1 DICLRK
7 EVSMIMARYCFGLAA
22 ASALLLAISAPSYAQ
37 RTIVGGK
44 PRVTITPAPW
54 IPAPVPV
61 QSIFPTP
68 VSFSP
73 FSGSDFFPAAPTT
86 LWDNTTLTG
95 YYFPVPN
102 IVLDDV
108 PIPDSRD
115 TDSDNTYYLTQI
127 EYGFYVPADL
137 TVNGEIYLAGAGPDT
152 IDPIQSDLAQPIATF
167 SGEFQRGVYILTVAF
182 ERCAPGEQP
191 ALSVTADGNP
201 YDLFWT
207 GIRFEGCPSGDFPG
221 MITAAGPDFN
231 GDFFWWQGNQ
241 SCNGQAG
248 PGFYWFGGEGPNTPR
263 ASFYIR
269 VTGAAT
275 LADAIV
281 SNPDIDGSGCVDDAD
296 LLQVLF
302 AFGNTGSGLDE
313 DVNCDGTVD
322 DADLLE
328 VLFNFGS
335 GC

>member
-1 DICLRK
+1 
-7 EVSMIMARYCFGLAA
+7 MMMARYCFGLVV
-22 ASALLLAISAPSYAQ
+22 ASALLLASSTLSYAQ
-37 RTIVGGK
+37 RMVVGGK

-86 LWDNTTLTG
+86 LWDNTNDTG
-95 YYFPVPN
+95 YRYAAPN
-102 IVLDDV
+102 ILLDDV
-108 PIPDSRD
+108 SIPDNRD
-115 TDSDNTYYLTQI
+115 TDGDDTYYLTQI
-127 EYGFYVPADL
+127 EYGFYVPVPL
-137 TVNGEIYLAGAGPDT
+137 TVNGEVYLAGADPNT
-152 IDPIQSDLAQPIATF
+152 TAPIQDDLAQPIATF
-167 SGEFQRGVYILTVAF
+167 SGEFQPGVHILTITF
-182 ERCAPGEQP
+182 ERCAPREQL
-191 ALSVTADGNP
+191 ALTVVDDQRNP

-207 GIRFEGCPSGDFPG
+207 GIKFVGCPSPGNFPE
-221 MITAAGPDFN
+221 MVTAAGPDFN
-231 GDFFWWQGNQ
+231 ADLFWWQGNQ
-241 SCNGQAG
+241 NCGGTVSS
-248 PGFYWFGGEGPNTPR
+248 GFYWFGANPR
-263 ASFYIR
+263 ASFYIK

-281 SNPDIDGSGCVDDAD
+281 PNPDIDGSGCVDDAD
-296 LLQVLF
+296 LLAVLF
-302 AFGNTGSGLDE
+302 AFGSTGSGLDE
-313 DVNCDGTVD
+313 DVNCDDTVD

>member
-1 DICLRK
+1 
-7 EVSMIMARYCFGLAA
+7 MMARYYFGLAA
-22 ASALLLAISAPSYAQ
+22 ASALFLAMSAPSYAQ
-37 RTIVGGK
+37 RTVVGGK

-73 FSGSDFFPAAPTT
+73 FSGSDFFPAAPTA
-86 LWDNTTLTG
+86 LWENTNDTG
-95 YYFPVPN
+95 GYFPAPN

-108 PIPDSRD
+108 PVPDSRD
-115 TDSDNTYYLTQI
+115 TDGDDTYYLTQI
-127 EYGFYVPADL
+127 EYGFYVPATL
-137 TVNGEIYLAGAGPDT
+137 TVNGEVYLAGADPNT
-152 IDPIQSDLAQPIATF
+152 IDPIQDDLAQPIATF
-167 SGEFQRGVYILTVAF
+167 SGELEAGVYILTVAF
-182 ERCAPGEQP
+182 ERCAPGEQA
-191 ALSVTADGNP
+191 ALSVTAGGNP

-207 GIRFEGCPSGDFPG
+207 GIKFVGCPSPGNFPG
-221 MITAAGPDFN
+221 MVTAAGPDF
-231 GDFFWWQGNQ
+231 DADLFWWQGNQ
-241 SCNGQAG
+241 NCGGTASS
-248 PGFYWFGGEGPNTPR
+248 GFYWLGGTPR
-263 ASFYIR
+263 ASFYIK

-281 SNPDIDGSGCVDDAD
+281 PNPDIDGSSCVDDAD
-296 LLQVLF
+296 LLAVLF
-302 AFGNTGSGLDE
+302 AFGSTGSGLDE

>member
-1 DICLRK
+1 
-7 EVSMIMARYCFGLAA
+7 MMARYCFGLAV
-22 ASALLLAISAPSYAQ
+22 ASALLLASSAPSYAQ

-86 LWDNTTLTG
+86 LWNNTNDTG
-95 YYFPVPN
+95 YRYTAPN
-102 IVLDDV
+102 ILLDDV
-108 PIPDSRD
+108 PIPDNRD
-115 TDSDNTYYLTQI
+115 TDDDNTYYLRQI
-127 EYGFYVPADL
+127 EYGFYVPVPL
-137 TVNGEIYLAGAGPDT
+137 TVNGEVYLAGA
-152 IDPIQSDLAQPIATF
+152 DPNTTAPILDDLAQPIATF
-167 SGEFQRGVYILTVAF
+167 SGEFQPGVHILTITF
-182 ERCAPGEQP
+182 ERCAPREQL
-191 ALSVTADGNP
+191 ALTVVDDWGNS

-207 GIRFEGCPSGDFPG
+207 GIQFARCPSRNIPA
-221 MITAAGPDFN
+221 IILAAGPDPN
-231 GDFFWWQGNQ
+231 GDFFWWQGDRI
-241 SCNGQAG
+241 CGGRWEPGLYFFAG
-248 PGFYWFGGEGPNTPR
+248 NPR
-263 ASFYIR
+263 ASFYIK

-281 SNPDIDGSGCVDDAD
+281 SSPDIDGSGCVDDAD
-296 LLQVLF
+296 LLEVLF
-302 AFGNTGSGLDE
+302 AFGSRVGGLDE
-313 DVNCDGTVD
+313 DANCDGTVD

>member
-1 DICLRK
+1 MTI
-7 EVSMIMARYCFGLAA
+7 ARYYFGLAA
-22 ASALLLAISAPSYAQ
+22 ASALLLAISVPSYAQ
-37 RTIVGGK
+37 RTVVGGK

-86 LWDNTTLTG
+86 LWDNTTLTNA
-95 YYFPVPN
+95 YFPAPN

-127 EYGFYVPADL
+127 EYGFYVPAPL
-137 TVNGEIYLAGAGPDT
+137 TVIGEVYLAGADPNT
-152 IDPIQSDLAQPIATF
+152 IDPIQSDLAQPIAIF
-167 SGEFQRGVYILTVAF
+167 SGQYQAGAYILTVAF
-182 ERCAPGEQP
+182 ERCAPREQP

-207 GIRFEGCPSGDFPG
+207 GIRFVGCPSGNFPG
-221 MITAAGPDFN
+221 LLTAAGPDYN

-241 SCNGQAG
+241 SCGGSAG
-248 PGFYWFGGEGPNTPR
+248 PGGYWFGGNPR
-263 ASFYIR
+263 ASFSIR

-296 LLQVLF
+296 LLAVLF
-302 AFGNTGSGLDE
+302 AFGNTGSDPA
-313 DVNCDGTVD
+313 DVNCDQVVD

>member
-1 DICLRK
+1 
-7 EVSMIMARYCFGLAA
+7 
-22 ASALLLAISAPSYAQ
+22 
-37 RTIVGGK
+37 
-44 PRVTITPAPW
+44 VTITPAPW

-73 FSGSDFFPAAPTT
+73 FSGSDFFPARPTV
-86 LWDNTTLTG
+86 LWDNTTTTG
-95 YYFPVPN
+95 YYFPAPN

-108 PIPDSRD
+108 LVPDSSD
-115 TDSDNTYYLTQI
+115 TDGDNTYYLTQI
-127 EYGFYVPADL
+127 EYRFYVPATL
-137 TVNGEIYLAGAGPDT
+137 TVNGEVYLAGADPTT
-152 IDPIQSDLAQPIATF
+152 INPIQDDLAQPIATF
-167 SGEFQRGVYILTVAF
+167 SGEFQPGVHILTITF
-182 ERCAPGEQP
+182 ERCAPREQA
-191 ALSVTADGNP
+191 ALSVTADGDP

-207 GIRFEGCPSGDFPG
+207 GIRFVGCPSGNFPG
-221 MITAAGPDFN
+221 MITAAGPSFN

-241 SCNGQAG
+241 NCGGSAA
-248 PGFYWFGGEGPNTPR
+248 PGGYWFRGNPR
-263 ASFYIR
+263 ASFYIK

-281 SNPDIDGSGCVDDAD
+281 SNPDINGSGCVDDAD
-296 LLQVLF
+296 LLAVLF

-313 DVNCDGTVD
+313 DANCDGTVD